1 MVLAIAVYVAWT
13 SRPIMNDVTQSG
25 TGVADP
31 LGFVAATGHSFLAV
45 VWPWSSTG
53 ARGFVYTTC
62 ADAVVYDQ
70 LALIVGWGVIVFA
83 VALGVATVVR
93 RRFYPW
99 LMDAA
104 WFGLPLMVVILGTDN
119 AFAVEERRLYMPLVG
134 MCALV
139 ARAGFLAMSAGT
151 VARTSVL
158 LVTSMFAVALAT
170 STVVYVMRRQDPYT
184 LSLFQYQKEPKNP
197 VYTRQLSEELIRKN
211 QRSRALAILRR
222 GYHDAEHRC
231 DHFAEA
237 ELGLLAMTQLVH
249 LTPDLNQAQLM
260 SLRAAYDRLLVEGAL
275 HLHMSELEFEIPKV
289 HAQKFVVQDE
299 AKFVTLPRALA
310 WTRTMELSAAEQQ
323 LLPLIAGDRGH
334 QEAWGLL
341 ALVYAR
347 QSKWTQL
354 DSVLRSI
361 AQLADR
367 DAALQQAVHRVTR
380 AKALAQTPIQG
391 EISEAIRDAQIQLI
405 LKAPEAARRLLDP
418 SFQWTPTHRELVLT
432 YAQTYID
439 DRRRDLAVQLIQR
452 TRELDPRHADFW
464 TQALTTV
471 RTQPR
476 SLHED
481 TP

>member
-31 LGFVAATGHSFLAV
+31 LGFVAATGHSFLAIIS
-45 VWPWSSTG
+45 PWFSTG
-53 ARGFVYTTC
+53 TRGFVYTTC
-62 ADAVVYDQ
+62 AGDVVFDR
-70 LALIVGWGVIVFA
+70 LALIVGWSVIVLT
-83 VALGVATVVR
+83 VALTAATVVR

-119 AFAVEERRLYMPLVG
+119 AFAVEERRLYMPLIG
-134 MCALV
+134 MCVLI
-139 ARAGFLAMSAGT
+139 ARAGIHAMRAGI

-158 LVTSMFAVALAT
+158 LITSMFAVALAT

-184 LSLFQYQKEPKNP
+184 LSLFQYQREPKNP
-197 VYTRQLSEELIRKN
+197 VYTRQLAEDLIQQD
-211 QRSRALAILRR
+211 QRSQALSILRR
-222 GYHDAEHRC
+222 GYHHAERRC
-231 DHFAEA
+231 DQSAQAEFA
-237 ELGLLAMTQLVH
+237 LLVMEQMVH
-249 LTPDLNQAQLM
+249 LTPDLDQAQLM
-260 SLRAAYDRLLVEGAL
+260 SLRAAYDHLLMEGELEL
-275 HLHMSELEFEIPKV
+275 HLADLKLE
-289 HAQKFVVQDE
+289 
-299 AKFVTLPRALA
+299 LPRGPTQRMIASDAARFLALPHA
-310 WTRTMELSAAEQQ
+310 FTYMRTMELAVAEQQ
-323 LLPLIAGDRGH
+323 LVRLTQRDRTK
-334 QEAWGLL
+334 QDAWALL

-347 QSKWTQL
+347 QSKWTLL
-354 DSVLRSI
+354 DRVLSDI
-361 AQLADR
+361 ARLPER
-367 DAALQQAVHRVTR
+367 CAALQGVMHRVTR
-380 AKALAQTPIQG
+380 AKALARTSVQG
-391 EISEAIRDAQIQLI
+391 EVSTAIRDAQIQLI
-405 LKAPEAARRLLDP
+405 LQAPEAARRLLDP

-439 DRRRDLAVQLIQR
+439 DQRRDLAVQLIQR

>member
-1 MVLAIAVYVAWT
+1 M
-13 SRPIMNDVTQSG
+13 P
-25 TGVADP
+25 
-31 LGFVAATGHSFLAV
+31 
-45 VWPWSSTG
+45 
-53 ARGFVYTTC
+53 
-62 ADAVVYDQ
+62 
-70 LALIVGWGVIVFA
+70 
-83 VALGVATVVR
+83 
-93 RRFYPW
+93 
-99 LMDAA
+99 
-104 WFGLPLMVVILGTDN
+104 
-119 AFAVEERRLYMPLVG
+119 FAVEERRLYMPLVG

-275 HLHMSELEFEIPKV
+275 HLHMSELELEIPKV
-289 HAQKFVVQDE
+289 HLQKVVVEDT
-299 AKFVTLPRALA
+299 ARFVTLPRALA

-323 LLPLIAGDRGH
+323 LLRLTAANPGNQD
-334 QEAWGLL
+334 AWGLL

-354 DSVLRSI
+354 DRALGSI
-361 AQLADR
+361 AQFANR
-367 DAALQQAVHRVTR
+367 DVALLDAIHRASR
-380 AKALAQTPIQG
+380 AKALAQTPVHG
-391 EISEAIRDAQIQLI
+391 EVSTAIRDAQVQLI
-405 LKAPEAARRLLDP
+405 LLAPEAARRLLDP
-418 SFQWTPTHRELVLT
+418 AFQWTPTHRELVLT

-439 DRRRDLAVQLIQR
+439 DQRRDLAVQLIQR
-452 TRELDPRHADFW
+452 TQELDPRHADFW
-464 TQALTTV
+464 TQALATV
-471 RTQPR
+471 RTLPP
-476 SLHED
+476 SL
-481 TP
+481 